1 MLALLGRHLP
11 LKYRTVDVP
20 RKWLN
25 KPNTSAGEKP
35 RKIMNKYQKILT
47 IVALIAFSAIMALSA
62 QGMIGQTPD
71 QVIAGARKDRD
82 TVKIYNASFSNLPEV
97 YVDYKDGSTIRHTFG
112 RKGREI
118 AFSWTAPFISNDDV
132 VKIQRA
138 YRTQWYGIGTE
149 GGVYQWVSKNRL
161 QMMQM
166 MAQRH
171 EKYYDLTI
179 FEMDRS
185 GEIKSAIARNE
196 ASTKTAVYPP
206 AQEPFNPNASM
217 PDEGLK
223 PAQVTPQVHFQ
234 PIRQPSVTRPPN
246 DCYIVASQIY
256 AGLRTSSYWV
266 KVAAITI
273 TVKGT
278 NETIGHTVVF
288 SQLTRQSNIVMS
300 DENGALELATKS
312 HELSDIIAAAAQM
325 SLKGPTMPYVVLSGT
340 KWIDG

>member
-1 MLALLGRHLP
+1 MKRLLLILATLALA
-11 LKYRTVDVP
+11 
-20 RKWLN
+20 
-25 KPNTSAGEKP
+25 TSA
-35 RKIMNKYQKILT
+35 
-47 IVALIAFSAIMALSA
+47 MA
-62 QGMIGQTPD
+62 MIGQTPD

-82 TVKIYNASFSNLPEV
+82 TVKIYNASFGNLSEM

-112 RKGREI
+112 RGGREI

-138 YRTQWYGIGTE
+138 YRTQWYAKGTE
-149 GGVYQWVSKNRL
+149 GGLYQWVSKKRL
-161 QMMQM
+161 QM

-179 FEMDRS
+179 FDMDRS
-185 GEIKSAIARNE
+185 GEIKSAIARKE
-196 ASTKTAVYPP
+196 ASSETAVYSP
-206 AQEPFNPNASM
+206 AQKPSNPNASM

-223 PAQVTPQVHFQ
+223 PAQVTPQIDFQ
-234 PIRQPSVTRPPN
+234 PIAQPSARRPPN
-246 DCYIVASQIY
+246 DCYVVASQIY

-266 KVAAITI
+266 KVAAIVI

-278 NETIGHTVVF
+278 NEVSGHTVVF
-288 SQLTRQSNIVMS
+288 SQLTPQSNIVMS

-312 HELSDIIAAAAQM
+312 HELSDIIAAAAQS
-325 SLKGPTMPYVVLSGT
+325 SLNATVPYVVQSGT